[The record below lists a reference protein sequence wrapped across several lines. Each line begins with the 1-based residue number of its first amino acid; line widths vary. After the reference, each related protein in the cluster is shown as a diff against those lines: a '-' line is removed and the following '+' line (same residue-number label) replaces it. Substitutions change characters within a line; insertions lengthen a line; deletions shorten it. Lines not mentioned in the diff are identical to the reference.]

1 MRREAT
7 CSIRGKVPYES
18 STHAEMRHNEIED
31 LRGRSAVKSTDRH
44 GHRAES
50 VAVREDTE
58 IVGVMEDRT
67 AKLEQLRMEPW
78 FPDAQDAIVRPDQV
92 LPITLYFLQRW
103 APRLGPDAVQLIL
116 WMRAQFARRS
126 TPSADGWFELPAQDE
141 LAIAAGLGGE
151 KRARAALRRLES
163 SGFLV
168 RESRWRFD
176 RTVGRTVRDPDRYL
190 ISLADPVAP
199 EDEAAL
205 LAIQAERATALAA
218 QTTIFP
224 VDGLRAV
231 PSGDRALEGEA
242 AKTAVSLPPDLLSEG
257 AEMAVSLPRRS
268 EGAESA
274 VSLRGVP
281 AKMAVS
287 LRSLHDNDIGGSGSE
302 AAKTAAIN
310 VRSNVTENVDSTNLP
325 AEEID
330 GRSAEERDRRRALV
344 DDLVASL
351 GDERSRR
358 FFVLIASR
366 LSEFEIRCALAEA
379 LEARRKGTI
388 RKSTPAYFANLVKRA
403 AAARG
408 ISLSG
413 RARGAA

>member
-1 MRREAT
+1 M
-7 CSIRGKVPYES
+7 IKV
-18 STHAEMRHNEIED
+18 MD
-31 LRGRSAVKSTDRH
+31 
-44 GHRAES
+44 
-50 VAVREDTE
+50 
-58 IVGVMEDRT
+58 DRT
-67 AKLEQLRMEPW
+67 AQIEQLRMEPW

-103 APRLGPDAVQLIL
+103 APRLGPEAVQLIL

-126 TPSADGWFELPAQDE
+126 APGADAWFELPPQDE

-190 ISLADPVAP
+190 ISLVDPVAP

-205 LAIQAERATALAA
+205 LAIQAERASALAA

-231 PSGDRALEGEA
+231 PPGDRASEGEA
-242 AKTAVSLPPDLLSEG
+242 AKTAVSLPSHAHSEA
-257 AEMAVSLPRRS
+257 AEMAVSLPGQS

-281 AKMAVS
+281 AEMAVS
-287 LRSLHDNDIGGSGSE
+287 LRPLRDNDIAGSGSE

-310 VRSNVTENVDSTNLP
+310 VRSNGTENVDSSSLP

-330 GRSAEERDRRRALV
+330 DRNAAERDRQRVIV

-351 GDERSRR
+351 GDQRSRR
-358 FFVLIASR
+358 FFVLLASR

-379 LEARRKGTI
+379 LEARRRGVI
-388 RKSTPAYFANLVKRA
+388 RKSTPAYFADLVKRA